1 MSCNSGNR
9 VRMKFVSLCLLIISL
24 VACATDP
31 VQEQI
36 VIIVTATPAPNEIV
50 VRMTFTP
57 MIGNSDVETINLS
70 TPQATIAEPTI
81 KPSSTSEVF
90 PSPVAKEIFIAE
102 QEFERARFFWLEP
115 AERSQSIWVLF
126 YEKDSP
132 VKGKWGIFEDTFEEG
147 EVSLDPNIVPPEGFL
162 QPIRGFGKLWRNN
175 LELKEDVGWA
185 LEREFGY
192 IAEYRYEYGGEVVS
206 GEYIAA
212 PGIHY
217 LTTRSNKTYRFDETN
232 FTWSLID
239 N

>member
-1 MSCNSGNR
+1 MDSDTGNQ
-9 VRMKFVSLCLLIISL
+9 VIMKFVFLCLLILSL
-24 VACATDP
+24 VACSSNTA
-31 VQEQI
+31 QEQI

-57 MIGNSDVETINLS
+57 AIGDTNVETKDLI
-70 TPQATIAEPTI
+70 TPHATMVEPTSQ
-81 KPSSTSEVF
+81 PTPTSEIF
-90 PSPVAKEIFIAE
+90 PSPVTKEIFIAE
-102 QEFERARFFWLEP
+102 QEFEMARFFWLEP

-132 VKGKWGIFEDTFEEG
+132 LKGKWGIYEDTFEEG

-175 LELKEDVGWA
+175 PEIREDVGWA

-192 IAEYRYEYGGEVVS
+192 IAEYRYEFGGEVVS

-212 PGIHY
+212 PGVHY
-217 LTTRSNKTYRFDETN
+217 LTTRSNQTFRFDETN